1 MSALLT
7 KFKNLSKL
15 KKILLALLLFI
26 LAAALIAW
34 QKVLYLS
41 ADPKDEKDCTP
52 TSPFGSENPDQPSS
66 MVLPDSGINLP
77 WIQKGGIINDA
88 SCLDETRVSGIVQV
102 TTEDD
107 IKNALKYAKE
117 NNLKVSVAG
126 VKHSMGGQA
135 FYKNALILDMNKFN
149 NIAVNESSMSAKVQ
163 SGATWHQIQGKLHPK
178 YAVKAMQSTDIFSVG
193 GSISVNAHGMDH
205 QIGALGKTIKS
216 MRVMLPNG
224 EIVTTSKTENPE
236 LFNLVVGGYGLFGII
251 LDADLDIT
259 TNDIYNYTHEIIDYK
274 EFPELFENK
283 YKNSEY
289 GLFYGHLSTAPS
301 TFLKEMI
308 LYPYQKADYFEGV
321 VRPLSEVSSVK
332 LRRFV
337 INMSKSGNLAKEIKW
352 FAETR
357 LEPLISS
364 CMENRNQAMKDSEG
378 CLVSRNE
385 PMHDSVPYLRNN
397 MKNDTDILHEYFIP
411 REKFVEYI
419 DKLRETLKKHDANL
433 LNASVRA
440 VHKEENFLNYAP
452 NEAFSVVLY
461 VNQSTDEIGNKK
473 MDLLTR
479 DLIDV
484 SSDVGGKFF
493 LPYQLYYSKDQLTY
507 AYPQINDF
515 FNEKKKY
522 DPDGL
527 LTNTWYETY
536 SK

>member
-1 MSALLT
+1 MSKFWSKIEKLSNTKRYIIVAL
-7 KFKNLSKL
+7 FF
-15 KKILLALLLFI
+15 LLA
-26 LAAALIAW
+26 ASLIAW
-34 QKVLYLS
+34 QKIMYLA
-41 ADPKDEKDCTP
+41 ADPKDPKDCTP
-52 TSPFGSENPDQPSS
+52 THPFGSNDPEKQTTLK
-66 MVLPDSGINLP
+66 LPDSGLNLP

-88 SCLDETRVSGIVQV
+88 SCVDETRISGIVQV
-102 TTEDD
+102 ETEDD
-107 IKNALKYAKE
+107 IKNALKYARD
-117 NNLKVSVAG
+117 NGLKVSVSA

-149 NIAVNESSMSAKVQ
+149 NISVNESSMSATVQ
-163 SGATWHQIQGKLHPK
+163 SGATWHQIQNKLHPQ

-224 EIVTTSKTENPE
+224 EIVKTSPTENPE
-236 LFNLVVGGYGLFGII
+236 LFSLVVGGYGLFGII
-251 LDADLDIT
+251 LDAELDIT
-259 TNDIYNYTHEIIDYK
+259 NNDIYDYSHEIIDYK
-274 EFPELFENK
+274 EFPKLFKEK
-283 YKNSEY
+283 YSSDEY

-308 LYPYQKADYFEGV
+308 LYPYKKVENYDGE

-337 INMSKSGNLAKEIKW
+337 INLSKTGNLAKEIKW

-357 LEPLISS
+357 LEPLIAS
-364 CMENRNQAMKDSEG
+364 CMENRNQAMKDGEG

-397 MKNDTDILHEYFIP
+397 IKNDTDILHEYFIP
-411 REKFVEYI
+411 REKFVEYV
-419 DKLRETLKKHDANL
+419 DKLREVLLKHDANL

-440 VHKEENFLNYAP
+440 VHKEDNFLTYAP

-461 VNQSTDEIGNKK
+461 INQKTDDAGNQK
-473 MDLLTR
+473 MNDLTR
-479 DLIDV
+479 DLIEL
-484 SSDVGGKFF
+484 SNSLGGRFF
-493 LPYQLYYSKDQLTY
+493 LPYQLYYSKDQLST
-507 AYPQINDF
+507 AYPQINEF
-515 FNEKKKY
+515 FAEKKKY
-522 DPDGL
+522 DPEGL